1 MATLVACILLFMSGF
16 FVPQFR
22 NLPFHVIGLIG
33 LGLAL
38 FFAVIGD
45 LAFRCPQCRG
55 NMSLLIMRGGNLS
68 IDGQLA
74 RCPYCGVSLDEE
86 LVAVQLGDTERE
98 LVNRP

>member
-1 MATLVACILLFMSGF
+1 MVTLVACILLFMSGF

-22 NLPFHVIGLIG
+22 SLPVYVIGLIG

-38 FFAVIGD
+38 FITLIAHFT
-45 LAFRCPQCRG
+45 FRCPQCRG
-55 NMSLLIMRGGNLS
+55 NMGLLIMRGGNLS

-86 LVAVQLGDTERE
+86 LVAVQRGDTSE
-98 LVNRP
+98 NW